1 MHACAAAT
9 LSHLAHV
16 QVLADTFGAH
26 HPGARFSV
34 LLVDDPDGRAPEDPR
49 WETLRPADI
58 GLEQRELHRM
68 AAMYTAGGLANACQS
83 LLMAHLAERDGEPL
97 LQLDADMCVYAP
109 LDDVAA
115 LAARHGVLLSPHT
128 TLPVAD
134 ARGRELER
142 RLLGAGA
149 YNAGL
154 IGAGPAGRPFLA
166 WMAERVRRD
175 CVIDI
180 PGGLHHRQRWLDL
193 VPALFPH
200 HVLRDRGVNVMG
212 WSLLDGDLRER
223 GGALELAGAPLRL
236 FHFCGRFDP
245 LRADRLTT
253 LPGLPWPELSE
264 RPVTAGLCADYARR
278 LRAAGYAAVSAT
290 PYGYG
295 RLLDGTPV
303 DAPMRH
309 AYRAAL
315 LSAEAGRGEEPPN
328 PFEPHEAEAFVAW
341 LGEPI
346 GGCSRYLLSLW
357 QLRADLRAAFPHVAA
372 DDPLGYLA
380 WVAAEPTNA
389 TVIPA
394 VFRERVMSSP

>member
-1 MHACAAAT
+1 MYACAAAT
-9 LSHLAHV
+9 VSHLAHV
-16 QVLADTFGAH
+16 RVLADSLRAQ
-26 HPGARFSV
+26 HPGARLTV
-34 LLVDDPDGRAPEDPR
+34 LLVDDPHGRAPADAR

-58 GLEQRELHRM
+58 GLERRELHRM

-83 LLMAHLAERDGEPL
+83 LLMLHLADRDGEPL
-97 LQLDADMCVYAP
+97 LQLDVDMCVYAP
-109 LDDVAA
+109 LDDVGA

-128 TLPVAD
+128 TLSVAD

-149 YNAGL
+149 FNAGL
-154 IGAGPAGRPFLA
+154 IGAGPAGRPFLV

-180 PGGLHHRQRWLDL
+180 PSGLHHRQRWLDL

-200 HVLRDRGVNVMG
+200 HVLRDRGVNAMG
-212 WSLLDGDLRER
+212 WSLLDGDLREH
-223 GGALELAGAPLRL
+223 GGAFEIGGRPLRL

-253 LPGLPWPELSE
+253 LPGLPWPDLSE
-264 RPVTAGLCADYARR
+264 RPVTARLCADYARR

-290 PYGYG
+290 PYGYE
-295 RLLDGTPV
+295 RLLDGMRV

-315 LSAEAGRGEEPPN
+315 LAAESGHGAEPPN
-328 PFEPHEAEAFVAW
+328 PFEPEEAEAFVAW
-341 LGEPI
+341 LGEPA

-357 QLRADLRAAFPHVAA
+357 WLRADLRAAFPHVAA
-372 DDPLGYLA
+372 GDAFAYLA
-380 WVAAEPTNA
+380 WVAAEPANA
-389 TVIPA
+389 TVIPEA
-394 VFRERVMSSP
+394 FRQPIMSAP